1 MFKDI
6 AFTVYAVTDIT
17 RSRVFYENI
26 LGLIPHS
33 DFPVTPESKWIEY
46 VVGNGVLSIGE
57 SAEWKPSQD
66 GATVALE
73 THNFDLCIK
82 TLKEKGVSFFL
93 EPQTYPSCSM
103 AIIYDP
109 DLNKILIHHKV

>member
-17 RSRVFYENI
+17 RARSFYENI
-26 LGLIPHS
+26 HGLVPYS

-46 VVGNGVLSIGE
+46 AVGNGVVSIGE

-73 THNFDLCIK
+73 THDFDTTVK
-82 TLKEKGVSFFL
+82 TLKENGVKFFL
-93 EPQTYPSCSM
+93 EPQDYPTCKM
-103 AIIYDP
+103 AVIQDP
-109 DLNKILIHHKV
+109 DLNKILIHQKK